1 MPSANDIY
9 PRLRERLLLDWDD
22 PLLRGP
28 LFVTENGA
36 ARKKLTELANSRSE
50 AGLVWSVF
58 RTFARLPAHAWA
70 RRLLS
75 CCPSAPSEAIT
86 AVSMDFWTQA
96 RPPRSRLLWLLDHVD
111 ALSAH
116 VPDHSALARRLQR
129 VRADIDRWKEIV
141 ASHSQAVGGDGV
153 LESPVELDVVLETP
167 GVKVVIKAVYAK
179 DIQTSTEAD
188 PARDE
193 LARCLDAL
201 LDCVTPR
208 QEPYFLFVSDD
219 YAHEG
224 LYTSAMAYESLMPRY
239 RDEPAFLAAR
249 LPHRSEGELAQLR
262 GHIGWTTWADIT
274 DNILDG
280 FGEYNNEQRAL
291 LRKLVDY
298 LKPKKLLH
306 KGG

>member
-9 PRLRERLLLDWDD
+9 PRLRERLLLDWDA

-28 LFVTENGA
+28 LFVTESGA
-36 ARKKLTELANSRSE
+36 ARKKLTELASARSE
-50 AGLVWSVF
+50 AGLIWSVF

-75 CCPSAPSEAIT
+75 CCPTAPTEAIT
-86 AVSMDFWTQA
+86 SVSMEFWAQA
-96 RPPRSRLLWLLDHVD
+96 RPPQSRLLWLLDHID
-111 ALSAH
+111 ALGANL
-116 VPDHSALARRLQR
+116 PDGGVVARRLQR
-129 VRADIDRWKEIV
+129 VKADIERWRAIV
-141 ASHSQAVGGDGV
+141 AAHPQAVGGDGV
-153 LESPVELDVVLETP
+153 LESPVELDVTLEAP
-167 GVKVVIKAVYAK
+167 GVKVALKAVFAK
-179 DIQTSTEAD
+179 DIQTGTEID

-193 LARCLDAL
+193 IARCLDAL
-201 LDCVTPR
+201 LDGVTPR

-239 RDEPAFLAAR
+239 RDEPAFLATQ
-249 LPHRSEGELAQLR
+249 LPHRSEGDLARLR
-262 GHIGWTTWADIT
+262 GRIGWTTWADVT

-306 KGG
+306 RGG